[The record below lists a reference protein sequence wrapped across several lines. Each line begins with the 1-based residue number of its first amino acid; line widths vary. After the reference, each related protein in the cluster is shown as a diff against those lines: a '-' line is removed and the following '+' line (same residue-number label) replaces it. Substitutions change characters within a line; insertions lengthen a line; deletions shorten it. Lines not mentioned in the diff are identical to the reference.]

1 MCRNGKLRVTVMVGL
16 PVTQQMRQWRIDYRC
31 QWGTIQRQTVRYATV
46 DYRGKRFSGRFFQMM
61 PNGLPEGNYSVTA
74 TAQDTAGNS
83 ANASDSGV
91 IDVTAP
97 TLTVDAPAPTND
109 STPTITGTTNLP
121 AGSTVALVI
130 TDANG
135 AQQTVN
141 ATVQANGSFS
151 VDVPNGLPEG
161 NYPLVLLLRL
171 CR

>member
-1 MCRNGKLRVTVMVGL
+1 MPRFRQMVLPASMCR
-16 PVTQQMRQWRIDYRC
+16 
-31 QWGTIQRQTVRYATV
+31 
-46 DYRGKRFSGRFFQMM
+46 
-61 PNGLPEGNYSVTA
+61 NGLPEGNYAVTPRRKMGRV
-74 TAQDTAGNS
+74 TQQ
-83 ANASDSGV
+83 NALIVV

-97 TLTVDAPAPTND
+97 SVTVDAPALTND

-151 VDVPNGLPEG
+151 VEVPNGLPEG
-161 NYPLVLLLRL
+161 ELFRHGHGSGR
-171 CR
+171 CG

>member
-1 MCRNGKLRVTVMVGL
+1 MITDSNGA
-16 PVTQQMRQWRIDYRC
+16 Q
-31 QWGTIQRQTVRYATV
+31 QTVNATV
-46 DYRGKRFSGRFFQMM
+46 QANGSFSVDV

-74 TAQDTAGNS
+74 TAQDGAGNS
-83 ANASDSGV
+83 ASASDSGV

-97 TLTVDAPAPTND
+97 TLTVDAPALTND

-121 AGSTVALVI
+121 AGGTVALVI

-151 VDVPNGLPEG
+151 VDVPNGLPEE
-161 NYPLVLLLRL
+161 LLH
-171 CR
+171 